1 MRRIHTRLTL
11 HVAGRVRPWTRP
23 SVPGEPRESEMRPSP
38 SRLMD
43 HREYPVLY
51 VDDEKENLRIFELT
65 FRRDFT
71 VLTANS
77 AKEGLELLAQH
88 PVAVVLSDQKMPGI
102 EGVEFL
108 RQVRELDSRTLRI
121 LVTAYG
127 DAKILGDAINDGNI
141 YRYVAKPWEPDDMR
155 LTVQRAIEAYA
166 LEAERATLLEE
177 LMILNRLSRTIHRDI
192 DRGRLYDTLLEALRG
207 ELDFDGCALLLRD
220 GDEDRL
226 SIVASEP
233 DDEVAT
239 RLRDL
244 SFDASNAAE
253 FVDRVLKGEPQLLC
267 GDEAVDYEASVRA
280 WLTEVSADEI
290 FVVPLAGKERVI
302 GALAVD
308 NRRGGQPLGADGRM
322 LVEGLAMQ
330 AVIAIENAK
339 LVDDL
344 RRSRAQIRRVDRLGT
359 LGTLAAGLAHEINN
373 PLVSLNTFL
382 SLAPE
387 KRETDD
393 PSFWGEYHELACGE
407 LERIR
412 GLVETMSR
420 LGRGG
425 PSPALAK
432 EPVHLADVAEQVVRL
447 LHRET
452 ERAGVTIEMDIAD
465 DLPEVPAVR
474 DQIHQVVLNLALNAI
489 QASRSGGSITI
500 HVGPDGP
507 PDAPTGARLRF
518 QDAGEGISEENLERI
533 FDPFFTTK
541 DPDKGTGL
549 GLMIS
554 HQIIADHGGSI
565 EVESTP
571 GEGATFHVRLPSEDK
586 APTGE
591 GAGASPGPA

>member
-1 MRRIHTRLTL
+1 
-11 HVAGRVRPWTRP
+11 
-23 SVPGEPRESEMRPSP
+23 MRPKP

-51 VDDEKENLRIFELT
+51 VDDEKDNLRIFELT

-71 VLTANS
+71 VLTAGS

-108 RQVRELDSRTLRI
+108 RRVRELDSRALRI

-127 DAKILGDAINDGNI
+127 DAQILGDAINDGNI

-192 DRGRLYDTLLEALRG
+192 DRGNLHDTLLLALRD
-207 ELDFDGCALLLRD
+207 ELDFDGCSLMLRDADSETLRFVANAPDDDVAFKISDIEFTREKAPVFLDRVMKGDSQLLR
-220 GDEDRL
+220 GD
-226 SIVASEP
+226 
-233 DDEVAT
+233 
-239 RLRDL
+239 
-244 SFDASNAAE
+244 DAVELES
-253 FVDRVLKGEPQLLC
+253 P
-267 GDEAVDYEASVRA
+267 VRA
-280 WLTEVSADEI
+280 WLTEVSAEEI
-290 FVVPLAGKERVI
+290 FVVPLAGKEKVI

-308 NRRGGQPLGADGRM
+308 NRRGGQCLGTDGRM

-339 LVDDL
+339 VVDDL
-344 RRSRAQIRRVDRLGT
+344 RRSQAQVRRVDRLGT

-393 PSFWGEYHELACGE
+393 PTFWGEYHELACGE

-425 PSPALAK
+425 TTPALAK
-432 EPVHLADVAEQVVRL
+432 ESVALDEVVSQVAHL

-452 ERAGVTIEMDIAD
+452 ERAGVEVQLDLAD
-465 DLPEVPAVR
+465 DLPMVEVAR
-474 DQIHQVVLNLALNAI
+474 DQVHQVVLNLCLNAI
-489 QASRSGGSITI
+489 QASRAGGIITI
-500 HVGPDGP
+500 GVHPDGP
-507 PDAPTGARLRF
+507 IEAPSGVRLSF
-518 QDAGEGISEENLERI
+518 QDAGEGISDENLERI

-565 EVESTP
+565 EVESKE
-571 GEGATFHVRLPSEDK
+571 GEGATFHVRLP
-586 APTGE
+586 ATGAE
-591 GAGASPGPA
+591 STASA

>member
-1 MRRIHTRLTL
+1 
-11 HVAGRVRPWTRP
+11 
-23 SVPGEPRESEMRPSP
+23 MRPKP

-51 VDDEKENLRIFELT
+51 VDDERDNLRIFELT

-71 VLTANS
+71 VLTASS
-77 AKEGLELLAQH
+77 AQEGLELLSQH

-108 RQVRELDSRTLRI
+108 RRVRELDSRAVRI

-127 DAKILGDAINDGNI
+127 DARILSDAINDGNI

-192 DRGRLYDTLLEALRG
+192 DRGRLHETLLTALRE
-207 ELDFDGCALLLRD
+207 ELDFDGASLLLFD
-220 GDEDRL
+220 PETDRL
-226 SIVASEP
+226 RFRANEP
-233 DDEVAT
+233 NDEVAD
-239 RLRDL
+239 RLA
-244 SFDASNAAE
+244 SIEFDSRTAPT
-253 FVDRVLKGEPQLLC
+253 FLDRLLKGDSQLLL
-267 GDEAVDYEASVRA
+267 GDDATELESPVRA
-280 WLTEVSADEI
+280 WLTEVSAEEV
-290 FVVPLAGKERVI
+290 FVVPLMGKEQVI

-308 NRRGGQPLGADGRM
+308 NRRGGHRMGADGRM

-330 AVIAIENAK
+330 AVIAIENAS

-344 RRSRAQIRRVDRLGT
+344 RRSRAQVRRVDRLGT

-373 PLVSLNTFL
+373 PLVSINTFL

-387 KRETDD
+387 KRQTDD
-393 PSFWGEYHELACGE
+393 PSFWGDYHELACGE

-425 PSPALAK
+425 PAPALAS
-432 EPVHLADVAEQVVRL
+432 EQVDVVEIASQVVRL
-447 LHRET
+447 LERET
-452 ERAGVTIEMDIAD
+452 RRAGVTIELVQSDGLPQIA
-465 DLPEVPAVR
+465 AVR
-474 DQIHQVVLNLALNAI
+474 DQIHQVVLNLSLNAI
-489 QASRSGGSITI
+489 QASDEGGSITI
-500 HVGPDGP
+500 TVDSDGP
-507 PDAPTGARLRF
+507 LQAPTGVRISFR
-518 QDAGEGISEENLERI
+518 DAGEGISEENLERI

-554 HQIIADHGGSI
+554 HQIVADHGGSI
-565 EVESTP
+565 EVESTS
-571 GEGATFHVRLPSEDK
+571 GQGATFHVRLPLDDPRRVEAS
-586 APTGE
+586 AGSNPE
-591 GAGASPGPA
+591 G

>member
-1 MRRIHTRLTL
+1 
-11 HVAGRVRPWTRP
+11 
-23 SVPGEPRESEMRPSP
+23 MRPKP
-38 SRLMD
+38 TRLMD

-51 VDDEKENLRIFELT
+51 VDDEQDNLRIFELT

-71 VLTANS
+71 VLTASS
-77 AKEGLELLAQH
+77 AKEGLQILAEN
-88 PVAVVLSDQKMPGI
+88 PIAVVLSDQKMPGI

-108 RQVRELDSRTLRI
+108 RRVRELDSRALRI

-166 LEAERATLLEE
+166 LEAERSTLLEE

-192 DRGRLYDTLLEALRG
+192 DQGHLDDTLLQALRD
-207 ELDFDGCALLLRD
+207 ELDYDGCSLLLFEEGTNQLGFATTEPNDDVAERLGEITFTSD
-220 GDEDRL
+220 TAPNFLDRL
-226 SIVASEP
+226 G
-233 DDEVAT
+233 
-239 RLRDL
+239 
-244 SFDASNAAE
+244 
-253 FVDRVLKGEPQLLC
+253 KGDSQMLI
-267 GDEAVDYEASVRA
+267 GDEAVDLEAPVRA
-280 WLTEVSADEI
+280 WLTEVSAEEV
-290 FVVPLAGKERVI
+290 FVVPLAGKQSII

-308 NRRGGQPLGADGRM
+308 NRRGGPKLGADGRM

-330 AVIAIENAK
+330 AVIAIENSQ

-344 RRSRAQIRRVDRLGT
+344 RKSRAQIARVDRLGT

-382 SLAPE
+382 TLAPE
-387 KRETDD
+387 KRDVDD
-393 PSFWGEYHELACGE
+393 QGFWGEYHELACGE

-412 GLVETMSR
+412 GLVDSMSR
-420 LGRGG
+420 LGKGG
-425 PSPALAK
+425 QAANLSR
-432 EPVHLADVAEQVVRL
+432 ESVDVGEVTRQVVRL
-447 LHRET
+447 LQREA
-452 ERAGVTIEMDIAD
+452 ERAGVAVELDCPEA
-465 DLPEVPAVR
+465 LPEAAVVR
-474 DQIHQVVLNLALNAI
+474 DQIHQVVLNLTLNAI
-489 QASRSGGSITI
+489 QASGEGSTVKISLDA
-500 HVGPDGP
+500 DGP
-507 PDAPTGARLRF
+507 LGEPEGVRIRF

-565 EVESTP
+565 EVESVQ
-571 GEGATFHVRLPSEDK
+571 GQGATFHVRLPGGSES
-586 APTGE
+586 GE
-591 GAGASPGPA
+591 SAESGASGA

>member
-1 MRRIHTRLTL
+1 MRPKPTRLL
-11 HVAGRVRPWTRP
+11 
-23 SVPGEPRESEMRPSP
+23 
-38 SRLMD
+38 D

-51 VDDEKENLRIFELT
+51 VDDEVDNLRVFELS

-71 VLTANS
+71 ILTAQS
-77 AKEGLELLAQH
+77 AMEGLELFSQH

-102 EGVEFL
+102 VGVEFL
-108 RQVRELDSRTLRI
+108 RRVRELDSSAVRI

-141 YRYVAKPWEPDDMR
+141 YRYLPKPWEPEDMR
-155 LTVQRAIEAYA
+155 LTIRRAIEAYA

-177 LMILNRLSRTIHRDI
+177 LTILNRLSRTIHRDI
-192 DRGRLYDTLLEALRG
+192 DRGHLHDTLLSALRD
-207 ELDFDGCALLLRD
+207 ELNFDGCALLLCD
-220 GDEDRL
+220 PVTKSL
-226 SIVASEP
+226 KFAASEP
-233 DDEVAT
+233 NDDVAL

-244 SFDASNAAE
+244 E
-253 FVDRVLKGEPQLLC
+253 FNEKLSPTFLDQLNKGDSQMLI
-267 GDEAVDYEASVRA
+267 GDEAADLESPVRA
-280 WLTEVSADEI
+280 WITEVSAEEI
-290 FVVPLAGKERVI
+290 FVVPLVGKERVV

-308 NRRGGQPLGADGRM
+308 NRRGGQRLGTDGRM
-322 LVEGLAMQ
+322 LIEGLATQ
-330 AVIAIENAK
+330 AVIAIENAQ
-339 LVDDL
+339 LVDEL

-387 KRETDD
+387 KRNTDD
-393 PSFWGEYHELACGE
+393 ESFWGDYHELACSE
-407 LERIR
+407 LNRIR
-412 GLVETMSR
+412 GLVEAMSR

-425 PSPALAK
+425 PAASLSRQTVNVA
-432 EPVHLADVAEQVVRL
+432 EVAEQVVHL

-452 ERAGVTIEMDIAD
+452 ERAGVTVRLDIAESA
-465 DLPEVPAVR
+465 PQIEAVR
-474 DQIHQVVLNLALNAI
+474 DQIHQVMLNLSLNAI
-489 QASRSGGSITI
+489 HASQSGGSIVVSI
-500 HVGPDGP
+500 DSDGP
-507 PDAPTGARLRF
+507 VAEPIGVRIRF

-554 HQIIADHGGSI
+554 HQIVADHGGSI

-571 GEGATFHVRLPSEDK
+571 GEGATFHVRLPSKPPATEVD
-586 APTGE
+586 
-591 GAGASPGPA
+591 SPRA

>member
-1 MRRIHTRLTL
+1 
-11 HVAGRVRPWTRP
+11 
-23 SVPGEPRESEMRPSP
+23 MRPKP

-51 VDDEKENLRIFELT
+51 VDDEQDNLRIFDLT

-77 AKEGLELLAQH
+77 AREGLELLAQH
-88 PVAVVLSDQKMPGI
+88 PVAVVLSDQKMPGV

-108 RQVRELDSRTLRI
+108 RQVRELDTRTLRI

-141 YRYVAKPWEPDDMR
+141 YRYVAKPWEPDDLR
-155 LTVQRAIEAYA
+155 LTIQRAIEAYA
-166 LEAERATLLEE
+166 LEAERATLLDE
-177 LMILNRLSRTIHRDI
+177 LTILNRLSRTIHRDI
-192 DRGRLYDTLLEALRG
+192 DRGRLHDTLLEAMRD
-207 ELDFDGCALLLRD
+207 ELDFDGAALLLRD
-220 GDEDRL
+220 ADADRL
-226 SIVASEP
+226 VFAANHP
-233 DDEVAT
+233 DDEVA
-239 RLRDL
+239 LGLADL
-244 SFDASNAAE
+244 AFDEGNART
-253 FVDRVLKGEPQLLC
+253 FVDCVLKGDAQRLQGDDALEYEP
-267 GDEAVDYEASVRA
+267 AVRR
-280 WLTEVSADEI
+280 WLTEVSAEEI
-290 FVVPLAGKERVI
+290 FVVPLVGKERVV

-308 NRRGGQPLGADGRM
+308 NRRGGQGLGVDGRV
-322 LVEGLAMQ
+322 LVEGLATQ
-330 AVIAIENAK
+330 AVIAIENAR

-382 SLAPE
+382 SLAPQ
-387 KRETDD
+387 KRGAADDD

-407 LERIR
+407 LQRIK

-420 LGRGG
+420 LGKSGQA
-425 PSPALAK
+425 PAMAK
-432 EPVHLADVAEQVVRL
+432 EPVHLGDIAEQVARL
-447 LHRET
+447 LHREI
-452 ERAGVTIEMDIAD
+452 ERAGVSFSLDIGD
-465 DLPEVPAVR
+465 DLPEVPAVT

-489 QASRSGGSITI
+489 QASRSGGEIR
-500 HVGPDGP
+500 VRVELDGP
-507 PDAPTGARLRF
+507 AEAPIGARLRF

-541 DPDKGTGL
+541 DPGKGTGL

-565 EVESTP
+565 EVESTR
-571 GEGATFHVRLPSEDK
+571 GEGATFHVRLPL
-586 APTGE
+586 
-591 GAGASPGPA
+591 GAAEKPDSA

>member
-1 MRRIHTRLTL
+1 
-11 HVAGRVRPWTRP
+11 
-23 SVPGEPRESEMRPSP
+23 MRPKP
-38 SRLMD
+38 SRLLD

-51 VDDEKENLRIFELT
+51 VDDEVDNLRIFELT

-71 VLTANS
+71 VLTAGS
-77 AKEGLELLAQH
+77 AKEGLELLSQH

-102 EGVEFL
+102 EGVDFL
-108 RQVRELDSRTLRI
+108 RQVRELDSRALRI

-192 DRGRLYDTLLEALRG
+192 DRGRLNETLLTALRE
-207 ELDFDGCALLLRD
+207 ELSYDGCSLLLFD
-220 GDEDRL
+220 TDSGRL
-226 SIVASEP
+226 GFGACEP
-233 DDEVAT
+233 NDEVAA
-239 RLRDL
+239 RLREIE
-244 SFDASNAAE
+244 FDERSAPA
-253 FVDRVLKGEPQLLC
+253 FLDRLLKGDSQRLS
-267 GDEAVDYEASVRA
+267 GDEALNLEAPVRA
-280 WLTEVSADEI
+280 WLTEVSAEEV
-290 FVVPLAGKERVI
+290 FVVPLMGKDRVI

-308 NRRGGQPLGADGRM
+308 NRRGGPPLGADGRM

-344 RRSRAQIRRVDRLGT
+344 RRSRAQIQRVDRLGT

-387 KRETDD
+387 KRSTDD
-393 PSFWGEYHELACGE
+393 PTFWGEYHELACGE
-407 LERIR
+407 LDRIR

-420 LGRGG
+420 LGRAG
-425 PSPALAK
+425 PQPGLSK
-432 EPVHLADVAEQVVRL
+432 EPVDVGKIASQVVRL
-447 LHRET
+447 LHREA
-452 ERAGVTIEMDIAD
+452 ERAGVTI
-465 DLPEVPAVR
+465 DLVLAEDVPEVSVAR
-474 DQIHQVVLNLALNAI
+474 DQIHQVVLNLTLNAI
-489 QASRSGGSITI
+489 QASRSNGCIGISVDSDGS
-500 HVGPDGP
+500 
-507 PDAPTGARLRF
+507 AESPTGVRLRCR
-518 QDAGEGISEENLERI
+518 DAGEGISEENLERI

-554 HQIIADHGGSI
+554 HQIVTDHGGSI
-565 EVESTP
+565 EVESTL
-571 GEGATFHVRLPSEDK
+571 GEGATFHVRLPFEGPSSPESESD
-586 APTGE
+586 G
-591 GAGASPGPA
+591 

>member
-1 MRRIHTRLTL
+1 MRPKPTRLL
-11 HVAGRVRPWTRP
+11 
-23 SVPGEPRESEMRPSP
+23 
-38 SRLMD
+38 D

-51 VDDEKENLRIFELT
+51 VDDEVDNLRVFELS

-71 VLTANS
+71 ILTAQS
-77 AKEGLELLAQH
+77 AMEGLELFSQH

-108 RQVRELDSRTLRI
+108 RRVRELDSSAVRI

-141 YRYVAKPWEPDDMR
+141 YRYLPKPWEPEDMR
-155 LTVQRAIEAYA
+155 LTIRRAIEAYA

-177 LMILNRLSRTIHRDI
+177 LTILNRLSRTIHRDI
-192 DRGRLYDTLLEALRG
+192 DRGHLHDTLLSALRD
-207 ELDFDGCALLLRD
+207 ELNFDGCALLLCD
-220 GDEDRL
+220 PVTKSL
-226 SIVASEP
+226 KFAASEP
-233 DDEVAT
+233 NDDVAL

-244 SFDASNAAE
+244 E
-253 FVDRVLKGEPQLLC
+253 FNEKLSPTFLDQLNKGDSQMLI
-267 GDEAVDYEASVRA
+267 GDEAAELESPVRA
-280 WLTEVSADEI
+280 WITEVSAEEI
-290 FVVPLAGKERVI
+290 FVVPLVGKERVV

-308 NRRGGQPLGADGRM
+308 NRRGGQRMGTDGRM
-322 LVEGLAMQ
+322 LIEGLATQ
-330 AVIAIENAK
+330 AVIAIENAQ

-344 RRSRAQIRRVDRLGT
+344 RRSRAQVRRVDRLGT

-387 KRETDD
+387 KRHTDD
-393 PSFWGEYHELACGE
+393 ESFWGDYHELACSE
-407 LERIR
+407 LDRIR
-412 GLVETMSR
+412 GLVEAMSR

-425 PSPALAK
+425 PAPSLSRQTVNVA
-432 EPVHLADVAEQVVRL
+432 EVAEQVVHL

-452 ERAGVTIEMDIAD
+452 ERAGVTVRLDIAESA
-465 DLPEVPAVR
+465 PQIEAVR
-474 DQIHQVVLNLALNAI
+474 DQIHQVMLNLSLNAI
-489 QASRSGGSITI
+489 HASQSGGSIVVSI
-500 HVGPDGP
+500 DSDGP
-507 PDAPTGARLRF
+507 VAEPIGVRISF

-554 HQIIADHGGSI
+554 HQIVADHGGSI

-571 GEGATFHVRLPSEDK
+571 GEGATFHVRLPSKPPATEVD
-586 APTGE
+586 
-591 GAGASPGPA
+591 SPSA

>member
-1 MRRIHTRLTL
+1 MRPKPTRLL
-11 HVAGRVRPWTRP
+11 
-23 SVPGEPRESEMRPSP
+23 
-38 SRLMD
+38 D

-51 VDDEKENLRIFELT
+51 VDDEVDNLRIFELT

-71 VLTANS
+71 VLTAQS
-77 AKEGLELLAQH
+77 AREGLELLSQH

-108 RQVRELDSRTLRI
+108 RRVRELDSRAVRI

-127 DAKILGDAINDGNI
+127 DAQILGDAINDGNI
-141 YRYVAKPWEPDDMR
+141 YRYLAKPWEPEDMR

-166 LEAERATLLEE
+166 LEAERANLLEE

-192 DRGRLYDTLLEALRG
+192 DQGRLYDTLLEALSD
-207 ELDFDGCALLLRD
+207 ELNFDGCALLLCESDSSTLRF
-220 GDEDRL
+220 
-226 SIVASEP
+226 AAAEP
-233 DDEVAT
+233 DDDVAE
-239 RLRDL
+239 RLRQIRIDEESAPIFL
-244 SFDASNAAE
+244 DQ
-253 FVDRVLKGEPQLLC
+253 LCKGDSQLLD
-267 GDEAVDYEASVRA
+267 GDDSAELEAPIRKWA
-280 WLTEVSADEI
+280 TEVSAEEV
-290 FVVPLAGKERVI
+290 FVVPLIGKERVI

-308 NRRGGQPLGADGRM
+308 NRRGGPRLGTDGRM

-330 AVIAIENAK
+330 AVIAIENAQ

-344 RRSRAQIRRVDRLGT
+344 RRSRAQVRRVDRLGT

-387 KRETDD
+387 KRHSDD
-393 PSFWGEYHELACGE
+393 PAFWEEYHELACAE

-425 PSPALAK
+425 PQPTLAR
-432 EPVHLADVAEQVVRL
+432 ETVHVAEVARQVVRL
-447 LHRET
+447 LHREA
-452 ERAGVTIEMDIAD
+452 EHAGVEVDLRVDETLPGIEG
-465 DLPEVPAVR
+465 VR
-474 DQIHQVVLNLALNAI
+474 DQIHQVILNLTLNAI
-489 QASRSGGSITI
+489 QASPTGETISIS
-500 HVGPDGP
+500 VESDGP
-507 PDAPTGARLRF
+507 VAEPIGVRIRF

-554 HQIIADHGGSI
+554 HQIVADHGGSI

-571 GEGATFHVRLPSEDK
+571 GAGATFHVRLPL
-586 APTGE
+586 E
-591 GAGASPGPA
+591 GPEPEVDRAGGASADA

>member
-1 MRRIHTRLTL
+1 
-11 HVAGRVRPWTRP
+11 
-23 SVPGEPRESEMRPSP
+23 
-38 SRLMD
+38 MD

-51 VDDEKENLRIFELT
+51 VDDEKDNLRIFELS

-71 VLTANS
+71 ILTAGS

-108 RQVRELDSRTLRI
+108 RRVRELDSRAIRI

-127 DAKILGDAINDGNI
+127 DARILGDAINDGHI
-141 YRYVAKPWEPDDMR
+141 YRYIAKPWEPDDMR
-155 LTVQRAIEAYA
+155 LTIQRAIEAYA

-192 DRGRLYDTLLEALRG
+192 EGGRLHDTLLATLRE
-207 ELDFDGCALLLRD
+207 ELDFDGCSLLMRD
-220 GDEDRL
+220 GERERL
-226 SIVASEP
+226 RFIASAP
-233 DDEVAT
+233 ADEVAE
-239 RLRDL
+239 RLSGL
-244 SFDASNAAE
+244 VFDMENAPQ
-253 FVDRVLKGEPQLLC
+253 FLDRVWKGDSQLLR
-267 GDEAVDYEASVRA
+267 GDEAVGLEAPVRA
-280 WLTEVSADEI
+280 WLTEVSADEV
-290 FVVPLAGKERVI
+290 FVVPLAGKDRVV

-308 NRRGGQPLGADGRM
+308 NRRGGQGLGTDGRM

-330 AVIAIENAK
+330 AVIAIENAQ

-344 RRSRAQIRRVDRLGT
+344 RRSRAQVRRVDRLGT

-387 KRETDD
+387 KRHSDD

-412 GLVETMSR
+412 GLVEAMSR

-425 PSPALAK
+425 AGPALSRT
-432 EPVHLADVAEQVVRL
+432 PVAIGEVVEQVTRL

-452 ERAGVTIEMDIAD
+452 ERAGVHVELEIAPH
-465 DLPEVPAVR
+465 LPEVQAVR

-489 QASRSGGSITI
+489 QASRDGGSITI
-500 HVGPDGP
+500 RVEPDGP
-507 PDAPTGARLRF
+507 VGAPEGVRLRF
-518 QDAGEGISEENLERI
+518 QDAGEGISEEHLERI

-541 DPDKGTGL
+541 DPDQGTGL

-565 EVESTP
+565 EVESEP
-571 GEGATFHVRLPSEDK
+571 GQGATFHVRLPTV
-586 APTGE
+586 APEPRRE
-591 GAGASPGPA
+591 G